1 MDDSI
6 LTSSFLFAEPLSD
19 KDISEIIHQ
28 MSDLE
33 GVTKVNASPE
43 ELTVTYNGYLQTE
56 EALKENL
63 ENGGYSLLD
72 DSNQNQGWLR
82 KFLRFIAKGN
92 QETFKGGQPNCCNP
106 DIPV

>member
-6 LTSSFLFAEPLSD
+6 LTSSFQFSEPLSD
-19 KDISEIIHQ
+19 NDISEITHQ
-28 MSDLE
+28 ISELE
-33 GVTKVNASPE
+33 GVTKVNASPR
-43 ELTVTYNGYLQTE
+43 ELTISYNGYLQTE
-56 EALKENL
+56 EALKEIL

-72 DSNQNQGWLR
+72 DSNQKQRWLR

-106 DIPV
+106 DIPD